1 MSLFAP
7 ASRKY
12 AIPAILMM
20 AIIVLLSNYLVQ
32 FPLNDWLTWGAFT
45 YPLSYLVTDIVN
57 RLVGPGLARRVVV
70 VGFVLAV
77 LCSIWLATPRIAA
90 ASGAAYLFSQLTDI
104 EVFNRLRRSRWWI
117 APLSSN
123 TVAACL
129 DTVIFWGIAFVG
141 VSEHWL
147 SWAVGDLMVKL
158 AMATL
163 VILPFRLLTRRKA
176 GVPLEWR
183 R

>member
-1 MSLFAP
+1 MPRAP
-7 ASRKY
+7 VRRHAV
-12 AIPAILMM
+12 AATVLM
-20 AIIVLLSNYLVQ
+20 AAIVLASNYLVQ
-32 FPLNDWLTWGAFT
+32 FPINAWLTWGAFS
-45 YPLSYLVTDIVN
+45 YPLSYLVTDVVN

-77 LCSIWLATPRIAA
+77 LCSIWLATPRIAL
-90 ASGAAYLFSQLTDI
+90 ASGAAFLFSQLTDI
-104 EVFNRLRRSRWWI
+104 EVFNRLRRQRWWV

-123 TVAACL
+123 TLAACL
-129 DTVIFWGIAFVG
+129 DTLLFWGIAFVG

-158 AMATL
+158 AMAIL

-176 GVPLEWR
+176 AVPLEWR
-183 R
+183 S